1 MENSIF
7 KLKGTDKCYKLKKL
21 RENNINT
28 FIECDYLGN
37 TIIKKRCWSTQP
49 QEQVVIITGFDKL
62 EKCD

>member
-1 MENSIF
+1 MEKQIF
-7 KLKGTDKCYKLKKL
+7 RLKGTDNFYKLKTD

-28 FIECDYLGN
+28 FIECDNLGN

>member
-1 MENSIF
+1 MKTQIF
-7 KLKGTDKCYKLKKL
+7 KLKGSESYYKLKTV

-37 TIIKKRCWSTQP
+37 IIIKKRSWSTQP

-62 EKCD
+62 EKCA

>member
-1 MENSIF
+1 MEKQIF
-7 KLKGTDKCYKLKKL
+7 RLKGTDNFYKLKTA

-28 FIECDYLGN
+28 FIECDNLGN